1 MGARLRNV
9 KSTVD
14 RSSLV
19 PGRFAPSKG
28 RLDARG
34 PTPVPSYLGM
44 SEHSINN
51 QLTPTGTLR
60 VGINYGNPVLARRDP
75 HTGEL
80 RGVAVDLARELA
92 RRLALPIQLVGF
104 DAAGKMFEAVKSGG
118 WDIAFLAVDPGR
130 ADLVDFT
137 APYIEIE
144 GVYLVPPDSPLHKIE
159 DVDRDNVRI
168 GISENS
174 AYDLFLTRNIR
185 RAALIRAP
193 GPDAAFDLLETHR
206 VEVLAGVKQ
215 NLIAHAVKLPGAR
228 LLPGRFMAIGQAL
241 GLPKGK
247 SASAKYLREFIE
259 DVKASGFVARA
270 LENAGVTGVS
280 VAAPAR
286 SE

>member
-1 MGARLRNV
+1 MNE
-9 KSTVD
+9 T
-14 RSSLV
+14 
-19 PGRFAPSKG
+19 
-28 RLDARG
+28 
-34 PTPVPSYLGM
+34 
-44 SEHSINN
+44 SINAE
-51 QLTPTGTLR
+51 LAPTGTLR
-60 VGINYGNPVLARRDP
+60 VGINYGNPVLATRDP
-75 HTGEL
+75 KSGEL
-80 RGVAVDLARELA
+80 RGVSVDIARELA

-104 DAAGKMFEAVKSGG
+104 DAAGKMFEAVKAGA
-118 WDIAFLAVDPGR
+118 WDVAFLAVDPGR
-130 ADLVDFT
+130 AGEVDFT

-144 GVYLVPPDSPLHKIE
+144 GMYLVPPDSSFQKIE

-193 GPDAAFDLLETHR
+193 GPDAAFDLLMTHR

-215 NLIAHAVKLPGAR
+215 HLIANAVKLPGAR

-247 SASAKYLREFIE
+247 SASAKYLRAFIE

-270 LENAGVTGVS
+270 LQNAGVRGVS

-286 SE
+286 SV